1 MLNSTIFK
9 LVMNN
14 KNIVFYCYFQMWCAT
29 GVNLSGG
36 VTKDGGEI
44 VGASVFYKNNN
55 NNNVEIQNITNVEF
69 KTIVDDSIEMQ
80 KLDEELKV
88 IFHI

>member
-1 MLNSTIFK
+1 
-9 LVMNN
+9 
-14 KNIVFYCYFQMWCAT
+14 MWCAT

-44 VGASVFYKNNN
+44 VGASVFYNNN
-55 NNNVEIQNITNVEF
+55 NNNNMEEQPISKNTELGD
-69 KTIVDDSIEMQ
+69 TIDDSLEMK

-88 IFHI
+88 IFCFNSIPIPNYNVFLKLIH

>member
-1 MLNSTIFK
+1 
-9 LVMNN
+9 
-14 KNIVFYCYFQMWCAT
+14 MWCAT

-44 VGASVFYKNNN
+44 VGASVFYNNN
-55 NNNVEIQNITNVEF
+55 NNNIEDPISNITELET
-69 KTIVDDSIEMQ
+69 TIDESLEMK

-88 IFHI
+88 MHFFNNIYK

>member
-1 MLNSTIFK
+1 
-9 LVMNN
+9 
-14 KNIVFYCYFQMWCAT
+14 MWCAT

-44 VGASVFYKNNN
+44 VGASVFYHNNN
-55 NNNVEIQNITNVEF
+55 NNMMEEPISENTELSD
-69 KTIVDDSIEMQ
+69 TIDESLEMK

-88 IFHI
+88 YFVLIVYT

>member
-1 MLNSTIFK
+1 
-9 LVMNN
+9 
-14 KNIVFYCYFQMWCAT
+14 MWCAT

-44 VGASVFYKNNN
+44 VGASVFYNNN
-55 NNNVEIQNITNVEF
+55 NNDVEE
-69 KTIVDDSIEMQ
+69 SISKNSELQTSIDESLEMK

-88 IFHI
+88 IFCFIFL

>member
-1 MLNSTIFK
+1 
-9 LVMNN
+9 
-14 KNIVFYCYFQMWCAT
+14 MWCAT

-44 VGASVFYKNNN
+44 VGASVFYNNN
-55 NNNVEIQNITNVEF
+55 NNNEEEQNNTDAESTTTVNE
-69 KTIVDDSIEMQ
+69 SIEMK

-88 IFHI
+88 LYYFYCYIHY

>member
-1 MLNSTIFK
+1 
-9 LVMNN
+9 
-14 KNIVFYCYFQMWCAT
+14 MWCAT

-44 VGASVFYKNNN
+44 VGASVFYNNN
-55 NNNVEIQNITNVEF
+55 NNNMEE
-69 KTIVDDSIEMQ
+69 SISKNSELQTSIDESLEMK

-88 IFHI
+88 IFCFIFFL

>member
-1 MLNSTIFK
+1 
-9 LVMNN
+9 
-14 KNIVFYCYFQMWCAT
+14 MWCAT

-44 VGASVFYKNNN
+44 VGASVFYHSNNN
-55 NNNVEIQNITNVEF
+55 NNMMEEPISKNTELSD
-69 KTIVDDSIEMQ
+69 TIDESLEMK

-88 IFHI
+88 IFCFNSIYLTIMYI

>member
-1 MLNSTIFK
+1 
-9 LVMNN
+9 
-14 KNIVFYCYFQMWCAT
+14 MWCAT

-44 VGASVFYKNNN
+44 VGASVFYND
-55 NNNVEIQNITNVEF
+55 NNVEEPNNTLIELKST
-69 KTIVDDSIEMQ
+69 VDESMEMQ

-88 IFHI
+88 LICIYLFFQFLFIKYIVLFFIGK

>member
-1 MLNSTIFK
+1 
-9 LVMNN
+9 
-14 KNIVFYCYFQMWCAT
+14 MWCAT

-44 VGASVFYKNNN
+44 VGASVFYNNN
-55 NNNVEIQNITNVEF
+55 NNNDKEQNLDEELTSTLDESVEM
-69 KTIVDDSIEMQ
+69 K

-88 IFHI
+88 IILLKVILLLNIN

>member
-1 MLNSTIFK
+1 
-9 LVMNN
+9 
-14 KNIVFYCYFQMWCAT
+14 MWCAT

-44 VGASVFYKNNN
+44 VGASVFYNNN
-55 NNNVEIQNITNVEF
+55 NDNNKEQNSDEELTSTFDE
-69 KTIVDDSIEMQ
+69 SIEMK

-88 IFHI
+88 LILFRAILLLNIN

>member
-1 MLNSTIFK
+1 
-9 LVMNN
+9 
-14 KNIVFYCYFQMWCAT
+14 MWCAT

-44 VGASVFYKNNN
+44 VGASVFYNNN
-55 NNNVEIQNITNVEF
+55 NNNNNMEE
-69 KTIVDDSIEMQ
+69 SISKNSELQTSNDESLEMK

-88 IFHI
+88 IFCFNFCTTNMYL